1 MASIIKKKSKY
12 STYYVIAESARVDG
26 KPRIVKQWYLGTIEK
41 IIAMA
46 EGGSDKQA
54 PRQIDCVSEGAI
66 AVLFKIAEE
75 LGIRNI
81 VDNYCPKRRQ
91 GMSVGDYILIAALNR
106 ALAATSKSKIAEW
119 IDSTALHLYMPLQ
132 KEKLESQ
139 NFWDHFDKLDQEMLD
154 KIGDD
159 LARKAIALENIP
171 LDTIVYDTTNYY
183 NYLDVL
189 TPSELSRITKSKAGR
204 NSLRHIGLALAVDRD
219 HGIPLFSR
227 LYPANEH
234 DAKVMKKL
242 IDDIFEQINGAM
254 SDKKG
259 ITLVFDKGNN
269 SEELILKLDE
279 SRHHFVG
286 SRSPY
291 HHKDLCRVSLEQ
303 YREVSTKNG
312 ETMPVYETREE
323 IYGAMRRIVVS
334 FNEATFQRQLHRME
348 QNLEKAK
355 EELSSFKR
363 KAKDADGRSTMESI
377 KRQAE
382 DITERYHVTGLL
394 DIDIL
399 EEGNRFKVSAR
410 KNFPA
415 IEEAK
420 TRFGK
425 QILFTDRES
434 LTVGEVI
441 DIYLDRYIVE
451 DAFRITK
458 SDRWVKM
465 DPVFHWTDSK
475 IRVHALTCMIAL
487 LLVRI
492 AHKRARANGF
502 EHGAQ
507 RMLELLSS
515 VNTAIL
521 LYPKST
527 KAVRVR
533 CSISKEQ
540 EVLLTAL
547 DCQVPHSM

>member
-1 MASIIKKKSKY
+1 MVSIIKKKSKY
-12 STYYVIAESARVDG
+12 STYYVVAESARVDG

-46 EGGSDKQA
+46 EGNTDKEE
-54 PRQIDCVSEGAI
+54 PRQIDCASEGAI
-66 AVLFKIAEE
+66 AALFKIAEE
-75 LGIRNI
+75 LGIRKI
-81 VDNYCPKRRQ
+81 IDQRCSKRQQ

-106 ALAATSKSKIAEW
+106 ALAATSKSKIVEW
-119 IDSTALHLYMPLQ
+119 VDSTALHLYMPLQ

-139 NFWDHFDKLDQEMLD
+139 NFWDHFDKLDKEMVNR
-154 KIGDD
+154 IGDD
-159 LARKAIALENIP
+159 IAQKAIELENIP
-171 LDTIVYDTTNYY
+171 LDTIVYDTSNYY
-183 NYLDVL
+183 NYLDVV
-189 TPSELSRITKSKAGR
+189 TPSELSKITKSKAGR

-242 IDDIFEQINGAM
+242 IDEIFEQINNAM

-259 ITLVFDKGNN
+259 ITIVFDKGNN
-269 SEELILKLDE
+269 SEELIAKLDE

-303 YREVSTKNG
+303 YREVNIKNG
-312 ETMPVYETREE
+312 ETIPAYETREE
-323 IYGAMRRIVVS
+323 IYGAQRKIIVS
-334 FNEATFQRQLHRME
+334 FNESTFQRQLHRME

-355 EELSSFKR
+355 EELSTFKR
-363 KAKDADGRSTMESI
+363 KAKDADGRSTMDSMQ
-377 KRQAE
+377 RQAL
-382 DITERYHVTGLL
+382 DITDRYHVTGLL
-394 DIDIL
+394 DIDI
-399 EEGNRFKVSAR
+399 EEEENRFKVSAR

-434 LTVGEVI
+434 LTAGEII

-458 SDRWVKM
+458 SGRWVKM

-502 EHGAQ
+502 PHGAE

-527 KAVRVR
+527 KAVRIR

-547 DCQVPHSM
+547 NCQIPRSM

>member
-159 LARKAIALENIP
+159 IARKAIELENIP

-219 HGIPLFSR
+219 YGIPLFSR

-303 YREVSTKNG
+303 YREVGIKNG

-399 EEGNRFKVSAR
+399 EEDNRFKVSAR

-434 LTVGEVI
+434 LTAGEVI

-492 AHKRARANGF
+492 AHKRARAQGF
-502 EHGAQ
+502 THGAE
-507 RMLELLSS
+507 RLLELLSS
-515 VNTAIL
+515 INTAIL

>member
-81 VDNYCPKRRQ
+81 VDSYCPKRRQ

-159 LARKAIALENIP
+159 IARKAIELENIP

-303 YREVSTKNG
+303 YREVGIKNG

-323 IYGAMRRIVVS
+323 IYGTMRRIVVS

-399 EEGNRFKVSAR
+399 EEDNRFKVSAR

-434 LTVGEVI
+434 LTAGEVI

-492 AHKRARANGF
+492 AYKRARAKGF
-502 EHGAQ
+502 THGAE
-507 RMLELLSS
+507 RLLELLSS
-515 VNTAIL
+515 INTAIL
-521 LYPKST
+521 FYPKST

-547 DCQVPHSM
+547 DCQIPHSM

>member
-46 EGGSDKQA
+46 EGGSEKQA

-159 LARKAIALENIP
+159 IARKAIELENIP

-219 HGIPLFSR
+219 YGIPLFSR

-303 YREVSTKNG
+303 YREVGIKNG

-323 IYGAMRRIVVS
+323 IYGTMRRIVVS

-399 EEGNRFKVSAR
+399 EEDNRFKVSAR

-434 LTVGEVI
+434 LTAGEVI

-492 AHKRARANGF
+492 AHKRARAQGF
-502 EHGAQ
+502 THGAE
-507 RMLELLSS
+507 RLLELLSS
-515 VNTAIL
+515 INTAIL

-547 DCQVPHSM
+547 DCQIPHSM

>member
-12 STYYVIAESARVDG
+12 STYYVVAESARVDG
-26 KPRIVKQWYLGTIEK
+26 KPRIVKQWYLGTIDK
-41 IIAMA
+41 IIAMI
-46 EGGSDKQA
+46 EGGSSKEE
-54 PRQIDCVSEGAI
+54 PRQINCVQEGAI
-66 AVLFKIAEE
+66 AVLYKIAEE

-81 VDNYCPKRRQ
+81 IDQHCNKRRQ
-91 GMSVGDYILIAALNR
+91 GMSVGDYVLIAALNR

-119 IDSTALHLYMPLQ
+119 VDSTALHLYMPVQ
-132 KEKLESQ
+132 KKKLESQ
-139 NFWDHFDKLDQEMLD
+139 NFWDNFDKLDQEAID
-154 KIGDD
+154 RIGDD
-159 LARKAIALENIP
+159 IARKAIELENIP
-171 LDTIVYDTTNYY
+171 LDTIVYDTTNYF

-189 TPSELSRITKSKAGR
+189 TPSELSKMTKSKAGR
-204 NSLRHIGLALAVDRD
+204 NSVIHICLALAVDRN
-219 HGIPLFSR
+219 HGLPLFSR

-242 IDDIFEQINGAM
+242 IDEIFEQINCTM
-254 SDKKG
+254 SDKKE
-259 ITLVFDKGNN
+259 ITFVFDKGNN
-269 SEELILKLDE
+269 SEELIARLDE

-291 HHKDLCRVSLEQ
+291 HHKDLCRIPLEQ
-303 YREVSTKNG
+303 YREVSIKDG
-312 ETMPVYETREE
+312 ETIPAYETREE
-323 IYGAMRRIVVS
+323 IYGAQRRIILS
-334 FNEATFQRQLHRME
+334 FNESTFQRQLYRME

-363 KAKDADGRSTMESI
+363 KTKDADGRSTIDSI
-377 KRQAE
+377 KRQAG
-382 DITERYHVTGLL
+382 DITDRYHVTGLL
-394 DIDIL
+394 DVEIQ

-434 LTVGEVI
+434 LATGEII
-441 DIYLDRYIVE
+441 DIYLDRSIVE

-492 AHKRARANGF
+492 AHKRARAHGF
-502 EHGAQ
+502 VHGAE

-527 KAVRVR
+527 KALRVR
-533 CSISKEQ
+533 CSISNEQ
-540 EVLLTAL
+540 EVLLSAL
-547 DCQVPHSM
+547 NCQIPDRM

>member
-81 VDNYCPKRRQ
+81 VDSYCPKRRQ

-132 KEKLESQ
+132 KDKLESQ

-219 HGIPLFSR
+219 YGIPLFSR
-227 LYPANEH
+227 VYPANEH

-242 IDDIFEQINGAM
+242 IDEIFEQINHSM

-259 ITLVFDKGNN
+259 MTLVFDKGNN

-334 FNEATFQRQLHRME
+334 FNEATFQRQLYRME

-355 EELSSFKR
+355 EALSSFKR

-399 EEGNRFKVSAR
+399 EEDNRFKVSAR

>member
-12 STYYVIAESARVDG
+12 STYYVVAESARVDG

-46 EGGSDKQA
+46 EGNTDKEE
-54 PRQIDCVSEGAI
+54 PRQIDCASEGAI
-66 AVLFKIAEE
+66 AALFKIAEE
-75 LGIRNI
+75 LGIRKI
-81 VDNYCPKRRQ
+81 IDQRCSKRQQ

-106 ALAATSKSKIAEW
+106 ALAATSKSKIVEW
-119 IDSTALHLYMPLQ
+119 VDSTALHLYMPLQ

-139 NFWDHFDKLDQEMLD
+139 NFWDHFDKLDKEMVNR
-154 KIGDD
+154 IGDD
-159 LARKAIALENIP
+159 IAQKAIELENIP
-171 LDTIVYDTTNYY
+171 LDTIVYDTSNYY
-183 NYLDVL
+183 NYLDVV
-189 TPSELSRITKSKAGR
+189 TPSELSKITKSKAGR

-242 IDDIFEQINGAM
+242 IDEIFEQINNAM

-259 ITLVFDKGNN
+259 ITIVFDKGNN
-269 SEELILKLDE
+269 SEELIAKLDE

-303 YREVSTKNG
+303 YREVNIKNG
-312 ETMPVYETREE
+312 ETIPAYETREE
-323 IYGAMRRIVVS
+323 IYGAQRKIIVS
-334 FNEATFQRQLHRME
+334 FNESTFQRQLHRME

-355 EELSSFKR
+355 EELSTFKR
-363 KAKDADGRSTMESI
+363 KAKDADGRSTMDSMQ
-377 KRQAE
+377 RQAL
-382 DITERYHVTGLL
+382 DITDRYHVTGLL
-394 DIDIL
+394 DIDI
-399 EEGNRFKVSAR
+399 EEEENRFKVSAR

-434 LTVGEVI
+434 LTAGEII

-502 EHGAQ
+502 PHGAE

-527 KAVRVR
+527 KAVRIR

-547 DCQVPHSM
+547 NCQIPRSM

>member
-12 STYYVIAESARVDG
+12 STYYVVAESARVGG

-46 EGGSDKQA
+46 EGNTDKEE

-75 LGIRNI
+75 LGIRKI
-81 VDNYCPKRRQ
+81 VDQYCSKRQQ

-119 IDSTALHLYMPLQ
+119 VDSTALHLYLPLQ

-139 NFWDHFDKLDQEMLD
+139 NFWDHFDKLDKEMID
-154 KIGDD
+154 RIGDD
-159 LARKAIALENIP
+159 IARKAIELENIP

-183 NYLDVL
+183 NYYDVL
-189 TPSELSRITKSKAGR
+189 TPSELSKIAKSKAGR
-204 NSLRHIGLALAVDRD
+204 NSLRHIGLTLVDRD
-219 HGIPLFSR
+219 YGIPLFSR

-242 IDDIFEQINGAM
+242 IDEVFEQINNAM
-254 SDKKG
+254 SDKKE

-291 HHKDLCRVSLEQ
+291 RHKDLCHVSLEQ
-303 YREVSTKNG
+303 YREVGIQNG
-312 ETMPVYETREE
+312 EALPVYETREE
-323 IYGAMRRIVVS
+323 IYGAQRRIIVS
-334 FNEATFQRQLHRME
+334 FNESTFQRQLHRME

-363 KAKDADGRSTMESI
+363 KAKDADGRSTMDSMQ
-377 KRQAE
+377 RQALE
-382 DITERYHVTGLL
+382 ITDRYHVTGLL

-399 EEGNRFKVSAR
+399 EEENRFKVSAR

-434 LTVGEVI
+434 LTAGEII

-492 AHKRARANGF
+492 AYKRARANGF
-502 EHGAQ
+502 TYGAE

-515 VNTAIL
+515 INTAIL

-527 KAVRVR
+527 KAVRIR

-547 DCQVPHSM
+547 NCQVPHSM

>member
-12 STYYVIAESARVDG
+12 STYYVIAESARIDG

-41 IIAMA
+41 LIAMA
-46 EGGSDKQA
+46 EGTSDKEE

-75 LGIRNI
+75 LGIRKI
-81 VDNYCPKRRQ
+81 VDQNCSKRQQ

-106 ALAATSKSKIAEW
+106 AIAATSKSKIAEW
-119 IDSTALHLYMPLQ
+119 VDSTALHLYMSIQ
-132 KEKLESQ
+132 KGKLESQ
-139 NFWDHFDKLDQEMLD
+139 NFWDHFDKLDKETLNR
-154 KIGDD
+154 IGDD
-159 LARKAIALENIP
+159 IARKAIELENIP
-171 LDTIVYDTTNYY
+171 LDTIVYDTSNYY
-183 NYLDVL
+183 SYLDVL
-189 TPSELSRITKSKAGR
+189 TSSELSKITKSKAGR

-219 HGIPLFSR
+219 HGIPLFNR

-234 DAKVMKKL
+234 DAKVMKRL
-242 IDDIFEQINGAM
+242 IDDIFEQINGSL

-269 SEELILKLDE
+269 SEELIAKLDE

-291 HHKDLCRVSLEQ
+291 HHKDLCRISLDQ
-303 YREVSTKNG
+303 YRDVSIKNG
-312 ETMPVYETREE
+312 ESRPAYETREE
-323 IYGAMRRIVVS
+323 IYGAQRRVIVV
-334 FNEATFQRQLHRME
+334 FNESTFHRQLRRME

-363 KAKDADGRSTMESI
+363 KTKKADGRSTMDSI
-377 KRQAE
+377 KRHAY
-382 DITERYHVTGLL
+382 DITERYHVTGFL
-394 DIDIL
+394 DIDIQ
-399 EEGNRFKVSAR
+399 EEDNRFKVSAR

-415 IEEAK
+415 IEDAK

-434 LTVGEVI
+434 LNTGEII
-441 DIYLDRYIVE
+441 DIYRDRSIVE

-492 AHKRARANGF
+492 AHKRARTNGF
-502 EHGAQ
+502 AHGAE

-515 VNTAIL
+515 VNTAVL

-527 KAVRVR
+527 KAVRIR

-547 DCQVPHSM
+547 NCQIPDRM

>member
-159 LARKAIALENIP
+159 IARKAIELENIP

-219 HGIPLFSR
+219 YGIPLFSR

-303 YREVSTKNG
+303 YREVGIKNG

-399 EEGNRFKVSAR
+399 EEDNRFKVSAR

-434 LTVGEVI
+434 LTAGEVI

-492 AHKRARANGF
+492 AYKRARAKGF
-502 EHGAQ
+502 THGAE
-507 RMLELLSS
+507 RLLELLSS
-515 VNTAIL
+515 INTAIL
-521 LYPKST
+521 FYPKST

-547 DCQVPHSM
+547 DCQIPHSM

>member
-81 VDNYCPKRRQ
+81 VDSYCPKRRQ

-132 KEKLESQ
+132 KDKLESQ

-219 HGIPLFSR
+219 YGIPLFSR
-227 LYPANEH
+227 VYPANEH

-242 IDDIFEQINGAM
+242 IDEIFEQINHSM

-259 ITLVFDKGNN
+259 MTLVFDKGNN

-334 FNEATFQRQLHRME
+334 FNEATFQRQLYRME

-355 EELSSFKR
+355 EALSSFKR

>member
-1 MASIIKKKSKY
+1 MASIIKKKTKY

-26 KPRIVKQWYLGTIEK
+26 KPRIVKQWYLGTIDK

-46 EGGSDKQA
+46 EGNSGREE

-75 LGIRNI
+75 LGIKKI
-81 VDNYCPKRRQ
+81 VDQYCRKRQQ

-119 IDSTALHLYMPLQ
+119 VDSTALHLYMPIQ

-139 NFWDHFDKLDQEMLD
+139 NFWDHFDKLDQETVNR
-154 KIGDD
+154 IGDNI
-159 LARKAIALENIP
+159 AQKAIELENIP
-171 LDTIVYDTTNYY
+171 LDTIVYDTSNYY

-189 TPSELSRITKSKAGR
+189 TPSELSKITKSKAGR
-204 NSLRHIGLALAVDRD
+204 NTLRHIGLALAVDRD
-219 HGIPLFSR
+219 YGIPLFSR

-242 IDDIFEQINGAM
+242 IDEIFGQINGVM

-259 ITLVFDKGNN
+259 ITIVFDKGNN
-269 SEELILKLDE
+269 SEELIARLDE

-291 HHKDLCRVSLEQ
+291 HHKDLCRIHLEQ
-303 YREVSTKNG
+303 YREASIKNG
-312 ETMPVYETREE
+312 ETIPVYETREE
-323 IYGAMRRIVVS
+323 IYGAQRRIIVS
-334 FNEATFQRQLHRME
+334 FNKSTFQRQLHRME

-363 KAKDADGRSTMESI
+363 KTKDADGRSTIDSI
-377 KRQAE
+377 KRQAG
-382 DITERYHVTGLL
+382 DITDRYHVTGLL
-394 DIDIL
+394 DVEIQ
-399 EEGNRFKVSAR
+399 EEEKSFKVSAR

-434 LTVGEVI
+434 LTAGEVI
-441 DIYLDRYIVE
+441 DIYLDRYIIE

-458 SDRWVKM
+458 SDKWVKM

-475 IRVHALTCMIAL
+475 IRVHALTCMVAL

-492 AHKRARANGF
+492 AHKRACTNGF
-502 EHGAQ
+502 MHGAE

-527 KAVRVR
+527 KAVRIR

-547 DCQVPHSM
+547 NCQISHSM

>member
-81 VDNYCPKRRQ
+81 VDSYCPKRRQ

-119 IDSTALHLYMPLQ
+119 IDSTALHLYMSLQ
-132 KEKLESQ
+132 KDKLESQ

-219 HGIPLFSR
+219 YGIPLFSR
-227 LYPANEH
+227 VYPANEH

-242 IDDIFEQINGAM
+242 IDEIFEQINHSM

-259 ITLVFDKGNN
+259 MTLVFDKGNN

-334 FNEATFQRQLHRME
+334 FNEATFQRQLYRME

-355 EELSSFKR
+355 EALSSFKR

>member
-159 LARKAIALENIP
+159 IARKAIELENIP

-219 HGIPLFSR
+219 YGIPLFSR

-303 YREVSTKNG
+303 YREVGIKNG

-323 IYGAMRRIVVS
+323 IYGTMRRIVVS

-399 EEGNRFKVSAR
+399 EEDNRFKVSAR

-434 LTVGEVI
+434 LTAGEVI

-492 AHKRARANGF
+492 AHKRARAQGF
-502 EHGAQ
+502 THGAE
-507 RMLELLSS
+507 RLLELLSS
-515 VNTAIL
+515 INTAIL

-547 DCQVPHSM
+547 DCQIPHSM

>member
-1 MASIIKKKSKY
+1 MKPFPASSVKTATDRKSGIKK
-12 STYYVIAESARVDG
+12 E
-26 KPRIVKQWYLGTIEK
+26 E
-41 IIAMA
+41 
-46 EGGSDKQA
+46 

-66 AVLFKIAEE
+66 AALVKIAEE

-81 VDNYCPKRRQ
+81 VDRYCSKRRQ

-106 ALAATSKSKIAEW
+106 AFAATSKSKIVEW
-119 IDSTALHLYMPLQ
+119 VDSTALHRYMPLQ

-139 NFWDHFDKLDQEMLD
+139 NFWDHFDKLDKEALD
-154 KIGDD
+154 RIGDEI
-159 LARKAIALENIP
+159 AGKAIELENIP

-189 TPSELSRITKSKAGR
+189 NPSELSKITKSKAGR

-219 HGIPLFSR
+219 YGIPLFSR

-242 IDDIFEQINGAM
+242 IDEIFQQINHSM

-259 ITLVFDKGNN
+259 TTLVFDKGNN
-269 SEELILKLDE
+269 SEELIARLDE

-291 HHKDLCRVSLEQ
+291 HHKDLCRIPLEQ
-303 YREVSTKNG
+303 YREVSIKKN
-312 ETMPVYETREE
+312 ETIPVYETREE
-323 IYGAMRRIVVS
+323 IYGAQRRIIVS
-334 FNEATFQRQLHRME
+334 FNESTFQRQLHRME

-363 KAKDADGRSTMESI
+363 KAKDADGRSTMESMQ
-377 KRQAE
+377 RQALE
-382 DITERYHVTGLL
+382 ITDRYHVTGLL
-394 DIDIL
+394 DIDI
-399 EEGNRFKVSAR
+399 EEEENRFKVSAR

-434 LTVGEVI
+434 LATGEVI

-451 DAFRITK
+451 DTFRITK
-458 SDRWVKM
+458 SDKWVKM

-502 EHGAQ
+502 IHGTE

-515 VNTAIL
+515 INTAIL

-527 KAVRVR
+527 KAVRIR

-547 DCQVPHSM
+547 NCQIPYGM

>member
-12 STYYVIAESARVDG
+12 STYYVVAESARVDG
-26 KPRIVKQWYLGTIEK
+26 KPRIVKQWYLGTIDK
-41 IIAMA
+41 IIAMI
-46 EGGSDKQA
+46 EGGSSKEE
-54 PRQIDCVSEGAI
+54 PRQINCVQEGAI
-66 AVLFKIAEE
+66 AVLYKIAEE

-81 VDNYCPKRRQ
+81 IDQHCNKRRQ
-91 GMSVGDYILIAALNR
+91 GMSVGDYVLIAALNR

-119 IDSTALHLYMPLQ
+119 VDSTALHLYMPVQ
-132 KEKLESQ
+132 KKKLESQ
-139 NFWDHFDKLDQEMLD
+139 NFWDNFDKLDQEAID
-154 KIGDD
+154 RIGDD
-159 LARKAIALENIP
+159 IARKAIELENIP
-171 LDTIVYDTTNYY
+171 LDTIVYDTTNYF

-189 TPSELSRITKSKAGR
+189 TPSELSKMTKSKAGR
-204 NSLRHIGLALAVDRD
+204 NSLRHIGLALAVDRN
-219 HGIPLFSR
+219 HGLPLFSR

-242 IDDIFEQINGAM
+242 IDEIFEQINCTM
-254 SDKKG
+254 SDKKE
-259 ITLVFDKGNN
+259 ITFVFDKGNN
-269 SEELILKLDE
+269 SEELIARLDE

-291 HHKDLCRVSLEQ
+291 HHKDLCRIPLEQ
-303 YREVSTKNG
+303 YREVSIKDG
-312 ETMPVYETREE
+312 ETIPAYETREE
-323 IYGAMRRIVVS
+323 IYGAQRRIILS
-334 FNEATFQRQLHRME
+334 FNESTFQRQLYRME

-363 KAKDADGRSTMESI
+363 KTKDADGRSTIDSI
-377 KRQAE
+377 KRQAG
-382 DITERYHVTGLL
+382 DITDRYHVTGLL
-394 DIDIL
+394 DVEIQ

-434 LTVGEVI
+434 LATGEII
-441 DIYLDRYIVE
+441 DIYLDRSIVE

-492 AHKRARANGF
+492 AHKRARAHGF
-502 EHGAQ
+502 VHGAE

-527 KAVRVR
+527 KALRVR
-533 CSISKEQ
+533 CSISNEQ
-540 EVLLTAL
+540 EVLLSAL
-547 DCQVPHSM
+547 NCQIPDRM

>member
-1 MASIIKKKSKY
+1 LKPFPASSVKTATDRKSGIKK
-12 STYYVIAESARVDG
+12 E
-26 KPRIVKQWYLGTIEK
+26 E
-41 IIAMA
+41 
-46 EGGSDKQA
+46 

-66 AVLFKIAEE
+66 AALVKIAEE

-81 VDNYCPKRRQ
+81 VDRYCSKRRQ

-106 ALAATSKSKIAEW
+106 AFAATSKSKIVEW
-119 IDSTALHLYMPLQ
+119 VDSTALHRYMPLQ

-139 NFWDHFDKLDQEMLD
+139 NFWDHFDKLDKEALD
-154 KIGDD
+154 RIGDEI
-159 LARKAIALENIP
+159 AGKAIELENIP

-189 TPSELSRITKSKAGR
+189 NPSELSKITKSKAGR

-219 HGIPLFSR
+219 YGIPLFSR

-242 IDDIFEQINGAM
+242 IDEIFQQINHSM

-259 ITLVFDKGNN
+259 TTLVFDKGNN
-269 SEELILKLDE
+269 SEELIARLDE

-291 HHKDLCRVSLEQ
+291 HHKDLCRIPLEQ
-303 YREVSTKNG
+303 YREVSIKKN
-312 ETMPVYETREE
+312 ETIPVYETREE
-323 IYGAMRRIVVS
+323 IYGAQRRIIVS
-334 FNEATFQRQLHRME
+334 FNESTFQRQLHRME

-363 KAKDADGRSTMESI
+363 KAKDADGRSTMESMQ
-377 KRQAE
+377 RQALE
-382 DITERYHVTGLL
+382 ITDRYHVTGLL
-394 DIDIL
+394 DIDI
-399 EEGNRFKVSAR
+399 EEEENRFKVSAR

-434 LTVGEVI
+434 LATGEVI

-451 DAFRITK
+451 DTFRITK
-458 SDRWVKM
+458 SDKWVKM

-502 EHGAQ
+502 IHGAE

-515 VNTAIL
+515 INTAIL

-527 KAVRVR
+527 KAVRIR

-547 DCQVPHSM
+547 NCQIPYGM

>member
-159 LARKAIALENIP
+159 IARKAIELENIP

-219 HGIPLFSR
+219 YGIPLFSR

-334 FNEATFQRQLHRME
+334 FNEATFQRQLYRME

-355 EELSSFKR
+355 EALSSFKR

>member
-81 VDNYCPKRRQ
+81 VDSYCPKRRQ

-106 ALAATSKSKIAEW
+106 VLAATSKSKIAEW

-132 KEKLESQ
+132 KDKLESQ

-219 HGIPLFSR
+219 YGIPLFSR
-227 LYPANEH
+227 VYPANEH

-242 IDDIFEQINGAM
+242 IDEIFEQINHSM

-259 ITLVFDKGNN
+259 MTLVFDKGNN

-334 FNEATFQRQLHRME
+334 FNEATFQRQLYRME

-355 EELSSFKR
+355 EALSSFKR

>member
-159 LARKAIALENIP
+159 IARKAIELENIP

-303 YREVSTKNG
+303 YREVGIKNG

-399 EEGNRFKVSAR
+399 EEDNRFKVSAR

-434 LTVGEVI
+434 LTAGEVI

-492 AHKRARANGF
+492 AHKRARAQGF
-502 EHGAQ
+502 THGAE
-507 RMLELLSS
+507 RLLELLSS
-515 VNTAIL
+515 INTAIL
-521 LYPKST
+521 FYPKST

-547 DCQVPHSM
+547 DCQIPHSM

>member
-46 EGGSDKQA
+46 EGGSEKQA

-159 LARKAIALENIP
+159 IARKAIELENIP

-219 HGIPLFSR
+219 YGIPLFSR

-303 YREVSTKNG
+303 YREVGIKNG

-399 EEGNRFKVSAR
+399 EEDNRFKVSAR

-434 LTVGEVI
+434 LTAGEVI

-492 AHKRARANGF
+492 AYKRARAKGF
-502 EHGAQ
+502 THGAE
-507 RMLELLSS
+507 RLLELLSS
-515 VNTAIL
+515 INTAIL
-521 LYPKST
+521 FYPKST

-547 DCQVPHSM
+547 DCQIPHSM

>member
-46 EGGSDKQA
+46 EGGSEKQA

-159 LARKAIALENIP
+159 IARKAIELENIP

-219 HGIPLFSR
+219 YGIPLFSR

-303 YREVSTKNG
+303 YREVGIKNG

-399 EEGNRFKVSAR
+399 EEDNRFKVSAR

-434 LTVGEVI
+434 LTAGEVI

-492 AHKRARANGF
+492 AHKRARAQGF
-502 EHGAQ
+502 THGAE
-507 RMLELLSS
+507 RLLELLSS
-515 VNTAIL
+515 INTAIL

-547 DCQVPHSM
+547 DCQIPHSM

>member
-46 EGGSDKQA
+46 EGGSEKQA

-159 LARKAIALENIP
+159 IARKAIELENIP

-219 HGIPLFSR
+219 YGIPLFSR

-303 YREVSTKNG
+303 YREVGIKNG

-399 EEGNRFKVSAR
+399 EEDNRFKVSAR

-434 LTVGEVI
+434 LTAGEVI

-492 AHKRARANGF
+492 AHKRARAQGF
-502 EHGAQ
+502 THGAE
-507 RMLELLSS
+507 RLLELLSS
-515 VNTAIL
+515 INTAIL

>member
-12 STYYVIAESARVDG
+12 STYYVVAESARVDG

-46 EGGSDKQA
+46 EGNTDKEE
-54 PRQIDCVSEGAI
+54 PRQIDCASEGAI
-66 AVLFKIAEE
+66 AALFKIAEE
-75 LGIRNI
+75 LGIRKI
-81 VDNYCPKRRQ
+81 IDQRCSKRQQ

-106 ALAATSKSKIAEW
+106 ALAATSKSKIVEW
-119 IDSTALHLYMPLQ
+119 VDSTALHLYMPLQ

-139 NFWDHFDKLDQEMLD
+139 NFWDHFDKLDKEMVNR
-154 KIGDD
+154 IGDD
-159 LARKAIALENIP
+159 IAQKAIELENIP
-171 LDTIVYDTTNYY
+171 LDTIVYDTSNYY
-183 NYLDVL
+183 NYLDVV
-189 TPSELSRITKSKAGR
+189 TPSELSKITKSKAGR

-242 IDDIFEQINGAM
+242 IDEIFEQINNAM

-259 ITLVFDKGNN
+259 ITIVFDKGNN
-269 SEELILKLDE
+269 SEELIAKLDE

-303 YREVSTKNG
+303 YREVNIKNG
-312 ETMPVYETREE
+312 ETIPAYETREE
-323 IYGAMRRIVVS
+323 IYGAQRKIIVS
-334 FNEATFQRQLHRME
+334 FNESTFQRQLHRME

-355 EELSSFKR
+355 EELSTFKR
-363 KAKDADGRSTMESI
+363 KAKDADGRSTMDSMQ
-377 KRQAE
+377 RQAL
-382 DITERYHVTGLL
+382 DITDRYHVTGLL
-394 DIDIL
+394 DIDI
-399 EEGNRFKVSAR
+399 EEEENRFKVSAR

-434 LTVGEVI
+434 LTAGEII

-458 SDRWVKM
+458 SGRWVKM

-502 EHGAQ
+502 PHGAE

-527 KAVRVR
+527 KAVRIR

-547 DCQVPHSM
+547 NCQIPRSM

>member
-159 LARKAIALENIP
+159 IARKAIELENIP

-303 YREVSTKNG
+303 YREVGIKNG

-399 EEGNRFKVSAR
+399 EEDNRFKVSAR

-434 LTVGEVI
+434 LTAGEVI

-492 AHKRARANGF
+492 AHKRARAQGF
-502 EHGAQ
+502 THGAE
-507 RMLELLSS
+507 RLLELLSS
-515 VNTAIL
+515 INTAIL